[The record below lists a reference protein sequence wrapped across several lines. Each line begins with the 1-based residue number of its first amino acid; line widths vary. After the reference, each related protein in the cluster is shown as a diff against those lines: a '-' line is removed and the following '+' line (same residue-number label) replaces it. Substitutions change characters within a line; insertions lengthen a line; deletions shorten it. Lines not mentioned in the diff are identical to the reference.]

1 MKARYFART
10 GNSSGISAKD
20 RKVINAEINRQILE
34 KDAEYRDNLDAVVLY
49 TLHVVFGYGPQ
60 RLRKFYDKL
69 FEEHNKLV
77 KHYEMEDEDGPF
89 LAKEVLKRIGVDITA
104 WNEDWEERYKKF
116 KESENSSE

>member
-1 MKARYFART
+1 MKARYFNRT
-10 GNSSGISAKD
+10 GGSNVLTAKE
-20 RKVINAEINRQILE
+20 RRAMNAEINRQIVE

-49 TLHVVFGYGPQ
+49 TLHVVFGFGPQ

-77 KHYEMEDEDGPF
+77 KHYEMEDDDGPF
-89 LAKEVLKRIGVDITA
+89 LAKEMLKRIGVDITA
-104 WNEDWEERYKKF
+104 WNEDREERYRKF

>member
-1 MKARYFART
+1 MKARYFDRT
-10 GNSSGISAKD
+10 RGSNVLTAKE
-20 RKVINAEINRQILE
+20 RRAMNIEINRQIVE

-49 TLHVVFGYGPQ
+49 TLHVVFGFGPQ
-60 RLRKFYDKL
+60 KLRKFYNKL

-89 LAKEVLKRIGVDITA
+89 LAKEMLKRIGVDITA
-104 WNEDWEERYKKF
+104 WNVDWEERYKKF